1 MIRNISE
8 EQLEKCREIF
18 NLYDKDKDGT
28 IDSRELGDIMRSLGT
43 YPSYEEI
50 NEMLKEVDTDNSGKI
65 DFEEFLELFNKKI
78 NELDTEED
86 YIEAFKT
93 FDKDNSGL
101 ITAKNLVHVMAS
113 LGERITEEEAE
124 EMIKNADTDG
134 DGTINFK
141 EFCDIITKPPKDNL

>member
-8 EQLEKCREIF
+8 EQLEQCREIF

-141 EFCDIITKPPKDNL
+141 EFCDIITKPAKDNL